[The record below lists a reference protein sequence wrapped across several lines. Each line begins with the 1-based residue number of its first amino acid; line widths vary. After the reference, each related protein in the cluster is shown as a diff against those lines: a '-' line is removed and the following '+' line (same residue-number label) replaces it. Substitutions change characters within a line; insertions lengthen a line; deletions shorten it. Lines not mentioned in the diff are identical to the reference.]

1 VAETTEYQSRI
12 EGLNGT
18 ALVLP
23 SSEMRSIG
31 LAVVNLE
38 ITDYVGLLMI
48 SWNVSG

>member
-1 VAETTEYQSRI
+1 VETTEYQSRI

-23 SSEMRSIG
+23 PRPIGEASNQWWCIG

-38 ITDYVGLLMI
+38 IPGHV
-48 SWNVSG
+48 